1 MARPESRLPNPD
13 APAVTPAPAGT
24 LYLVAT
30 PIGNLEDITL
40 RALRVLREVDLIAA
54 EDTRRTAKLLNH
66 YDIHTTSTS
75 FHVRNEA
82 GKGRRLL
89 ARLAAGASVA
99 LVSDAGTPLLSDPGG
114 RLVRDALAAGHKVHA
129 VPGASA
135 VLTGLVASGLAGDGF
150 TFVGFPPPR
159 AGGRKRWLERLAAE
173 PRPIVMFEAPHRI
186 KATLDDMAHVI
197 GSRRVAVCREM
208 TKLHE
213 DYVIGPISEVA
224 ARVAEPR
231 GEYTIVLEAAPE
243 VPGTPSGDPP
253 ASVVWDEFYHLT
265 ENDEVER
272 RAAIRK
278 LAEKYRLPSRAV
290 YAIIESRKTPRD

>member
-1 MARPESRLPNPD
+1 MARPPSRLPQLRPPAH
-13 APAVTPAPAGT
+13 APEPRGA

-40 RALRVLREVDLIAA
+40 RALRVLQEADLIAA

-82 GKGRRLL
+82 AKGPRLL

-114 RLVRDALAAGHKVHA
+114 RLVRDALAAGHKVLA

-135 VLTGLVASGLAGDGF
+135 VLTGLVASGLSGDGF

-159 AGGRKRWLERLAAE
+159 TRGRKRWLEQLDAE

-186 KATLDDMAHVI
+186 KATLDDMARVF

-213 DYVIGPISEVA
+213 DYVLGPVSEVA
-224 ARVAEPR
+224 ASLSEPR
-231 GEYTIVLEAAPE
+231 GEYTIVVEAAPAT
-243 VPGTPSGDPP
+243 PGAHAGDPP
-253 ASVVWDEFYHLT
+253 AAAVWAEFCHLT
-265 ENDEVER
+265 ENGELKR
-272 RAAIRK
+272 RDAIRK
-278 LAEKYRLPSRAV
+278 LAQKYQLSSRAV
-290 YAIIESRKTPRD
+290 YSIIEGCKDLPD

>member
-1 MARPESRLPNPD
+1 MARPPSRLPKSRP
-13 APAVTPAPAGT
+13 PAHTPAPAGA

-40 RALRVLREVDLIAA
+40 RALRVLQEVDLIAA

-82 GKGRRLL
+82 AKGPRLL

-99 LVSDAGTPLLSDPGG
+99 LVSDAGTPLLADPGG
-114 RLVRDALAAGHKVHA
+114 RLVRDALAAGIAVHA

-135 VLTGLVASGLAGDGF
+135 VLAGLVASGLAGDGF

-159 AGGRKRWLERLAAE
+159 THGRKRWLQRVAAE
-173 PRPIVMFEAPHRI
+173 PRPIVLFEAPHRI
-186 KATLDDMAHVI
+186 KATLADMAGVM
-197 GSRRVAVCREM
+197 GNRRVAVCREM

-213 DYVIGPISEVA
+213 KYVVGPIPEVTG
-224 ARVAEPR
+224 RLPEPR
-231 GEYTIVLEAAPE
+231 GEYTIVLEAASAPA
-243 VPGTPSGDPP
+243 GAAAGDPD
-253 ASVVWDEFYHLT
+253 ATAVWQEFCHLT
-265 ENDEVER
+265 ENGELER
-272 RAAIRK
+272 RAAIRR
-278 LAEKYRLPSRAV
+278 LAQKYGLSSRSV
-290 YAIIESRKTPRD
+290 YSIVESCKDTQS

>member
-1 MARPESRLPNPD
+1 MARPPSRQHKPRPPAR
-13 APAVTPAPAGT
+13 APEPRGA

-40 RALRVLREVDLIAA
+40 RALRVLQEADLIAA

-82 GKGRRLL
+82 AKGPRLL

-99 LVSDAGTPLLSDPGG
+99 LVSDAGTPLLADPGG
-114 RLVRDALAAGHKVHA
+114 RLVRDALAAGIAVHA

-135 VLTGLVASGLAGDGF
+135 VLAGLVASGLAGDGF

-159 AGGRKRWLERLAAE
+159 THGRKRWLQRVAAE
-173 PRPIVMFEAPHRI
+173 PRPVVMFEAPHRI
-186 KATLDDMAHVI
+186 KATLDDMASVA
-197 GSRRVAVCREM
+197 GNRRVAVCREM

-213 DYVIGPISEVA
+213 NYVVGPIPEVA
-224 ARVAEPR
+224 ARLPEPR
-231 GEYTIVLEAAPE
+231 GEYTIVLEAAAPTRNAQA
-243 VPGTPSGDPP
+243 GNPP
-253 ASVVWDEFYHLT
+253 ATVVWDEFCQLI
-265 ENDEVER
+265 ENGGLER
-272 RAAIRK
+272 RAAIRR
-278 LAEKYRLPSRAV
+278 LAAKYGLTSRSV
-290 YAIIESRKTPRD
+290 YSIIESRKDAQS

>member
-1 MARPESRLPNPD
+1 MARPPSRLSKPRP
-13 APAVTPAPAGT
+13 PAPEPRGA

-40 RALRVLREVDLIAA
+40 RALRVLQEADLIAA

-82 GKGRRLL
+82 AKGPRLL

-99 LVSDAGTPLLSDPGG
+99 LVSDAGTPLLADPGA
-114 RLVRDALAAGHKVHA
+114 RLVRDALAAGIAVHA

-135 VLTGLVASGLAGDGF
+135 VLAGLVASGLAGDGF

-159 AGGRKRWLERLAAE
+159 THGRKRWLQSVAAE

-186 KATLDDMAHVI
+186 KATLDDMAGVV

-208 TKLHE
+208 TKRHE
-213 DYVIGPISEVA
+213 NYVFGPIPEVA
-224 ARVAEPR
+224 ARLPEPR
-231 GEYTIVLEAAPE
+231 GEYTIVLEAAPATT
-243 VPGTPSGDPP
+243 GAQAGDPG
-253 ASVVWDEFYHLT
+253 ATVVWQEFCQLT
-265 ENDEVER
+265 DVGGLER
-272 RAAIRK
+272 RAAIRR
-278 LAEKYRLPSRAV
+278 LAQKYGLTSRSV
-290 YAIIESRKTPRD
+290 YSIVESRKDTQN

>member
-1 MARPESRLPNPD
+1 MARPLSRQPESRP
-13 APAVTPAPAGT
+13 PAHTPAPAGA

-40 RALRVLREVDLIAA
+40 RALRVLQEVDLIAA

-82 GKGRRLL
+82 AKGPRLL
-89 ARLAAGASVA
+89 SRLAAGASVA
-99 LVSDAGTPLLSDPGG
+99 LVSDAGTPLLADPGA
-114 RLVRDALAAGHKVHA
+114 RLVRDALGAGIAVHA

-135 VLTGLVASGLAGDGF
+135 VLAGLVASGLAGDGF

-159 AGGRKRWLERLAAE
+159 THGRKRWLQRVTAD

-186 KATLDDMAHVI
+186 KATLSDMTSVA
-197 GSRRVAVCREM
+197 GNRRVAVCREM

-213 DYVIGPISEVA
+213 HYVVGPISKVA
-224 ARVAEPR
+224 ARLPEPR
-231 GEYTIVLEAAPE
+231 GEYTIVLEAAPA
-243 VPGTPSGDPP
+243 TAGDQAGNP
-253 ASVVWDEFYHLT
+253 AATVVWEEFCRLT
-265 ENDEVER
+265 ETGGLER
-272 RAAIRK
+272 RAAIRS
-278 LAEKYRLPSRAV
+278 LAEKYRLTSRAV
-290 YAIIESRKTPRD
+290 YSIIESCKDDRG